1 MKHLVKALLKLASM
15 IGGII
20 SVGIVIALFVAFL
33 ILPQIPK
40 LDETAVFE
48 LEVPF
53 QVFTQDEKL
62 IGEFGKERRI
72 PLAYEDAPRRLVQAI
87 LAAEDDGFFEH
98 PGIDIKG
105 IVRAL
110 IANIRSGQTAQG
122 ASTITMQVARNFFLS
137 SERTYS
143 RKLNE
148 LFLALSLEKNY
159 SKEQILEFYLN
170 KIFLGHRSYGFAAA
184 SKVYYDKPVN
194 ELDLAQLAM
203 LAGLPKAPSQS
214 NPVTNP
220 QRALKRR
227 NYVLGRMRQLEFITA
242 DEFNEAANAELTAK
256 KYAPKI
262 EFEAPYMAEMV
273 RRHLYDIHG
282 EEIYGSGYKI
292 YTTIDSELQKA
303 SDLSLR
309 KGLVRYDR
317 RHGFRL
323 NDSGPKKTVL
333 KPYGHLQTATVVS
346 ISDRSAVLETSEH
359 ETIELNWDQLGW
371 SSVQTAKG
379 SIKPGKAADLLSTGK
394 QVYIE
399 PVDDHWR
406 LAQIPKIAGAIVS
419 LNPNTGAIKALSGGF
434 DFNLS
439 KFNRVTQAKR
449 QAGSNIKPF
458 IYSAALEKGYK
469 PASKVSAEPL
479 AIKDES
485 LDEGVWLP
493 GNYTGKFYG
502 YTSLRKALSKSL
514 NLVSVRLLNSI
525 GIQFGIEHLSRF
537 NFDPNTLP
545 RGLSLALGS
554 ADVTPLQ
561 MVSSYSVFAN
571 GGYRIE
577 PYFIE
582 RIVDRE
588 NHIIEE
594 SSKSFHVCA
603 YCLNQQY
610 SAETDYSIKS
620 LSLKQP
626 ARLAIP
632 PANAYVMNDMLK
644 EVVRSGTATAA
655 QKLDRKDIGGKTGT
669 TNDFKDA
676 WFSGFNKNLVTS
688 VWVGFDQPRT
698 LGKRESATRVALPIW
713 IDYMDTALKNMPEIN
728 LVKPDN
734 VRQEDEEVFI
744 VSNRPEFKDKTFVLD
759 TIQKETEEKAE
770 GLF

>member
-1 MKHLVKALLKLASM
+1 MKHVIKALLKLASVV
-15 IGGII
+15 GGMI

-33 ILPQIPK
+33 ILPQIPS
-40 LDETAVFE
+40 LDESADFE
-48 LEVPF
+48 LQVPF
-53 QVFTQDEKL
+53 QVFTLDRKL
-62 IGEFGKERRI
+62 IGEYGKQRRI
-72 PLAYEDAPRRLVQAI
+72 PLKYEDTPERLVQAI

-105 IVRAL
+105 IARAL
-110 IANIRSGQTAQG
+110 LANIRTGQTSQG

-159 SKEQILEFYLN
+159 SKEQILELYLN

-184 SKVYYDKPVN
+184 AKVYYDKPID
-194 ELDLAQLAM
+194 ELDLAQFAM

-220 QRALKRR
+220 ERALQRR
-227 NYVLGRMRQLEFITA
+227 NYVLTRMKQLDYISDAEFIQA
-242 DEFNEAANAELTAK
+242 NESQLTAK
-256 KYAPKI
+256 KYTPKI

-273 RRHLYDIHG
+273 RKHMYEIYG
-282 EEIYGSGYKI
+282 EEIYGSGFKI
-292 YTTIDSELQKA
+292 YTTIDSELQKTA
-303 SDLSLR
+303 DLTLR

-317 RHGFRL
+317 RHGYRL
-323 NDSGPKKTVL
+323 SKDLQNQSDL
-333 KPYGHLQTATVVS
+333 KPYGHLLPATVVS
-346 ISDRSAVLETSEH
+346 VSERSAVLETDAQDS
-359 ETIELNWDQLGW
+359 IELDWEQLSW
-371 SSVQTAKG
+371 SSVQTSKG
-379 SIKPGKAADLLSTGK
+379 SLKPGKAADLVSQGE

-406 LAQIPKIAGAIVS
+406 LAQIPKIAGAIVT

-439 KFNRVTQAKR
+439 KFNRATQAKR

-469 PASKVSAEPL
+469 PSSKVGAEPL

-502 YTSLRKALSKSL
+502 YTSLRQALSKSL

-537 NFDPNTLP
+537 NFQPESLP
-545 RGLSLALGS
+545 SGLSLALGS

-561 MVSSYSVFAN
+561 MASSYAVFAN

-577 PYFIE
+577 PYFID
-582 RIVDRE
+582 RIIDRE
-588 NHIIEE
+588 GQNVELP
-594 SSKSFHVCA
+594 STAYHVCA
-603 YCLNQQY
+603 YCINQEHQP
-610 SAETDYSIKS
+610 ETDYTVKT
-620 LSLKQP
+620 LSQIQP
-626 ARLAIP
+626 ARLAIT

-644 EVVRSGTATAA
+644 EVVRSGTAKAA
-655 QKLDRKDIGGKTGT
+655 QQLGRTDIGGKTGT

-698 LGKRESATRVALPIW
+698 LGKRESATKVALPIW
-713 IDYMDTALKNMPEIN
+713 IDFMEVALKGMPENN
-728 LVKPDN
+728 LLRPDN
-734 VRQEDEEVFI
+734 VRQEDEDVFI
-744 VSNRPEFKDKTFVLD
+744 VSNRPEYKDKSFILD
-759 TIQKETEEKAE
+759 SIQKETEEKAE

>member
-1 MKHLVKALLKLASM
+1 MKHLIKALLKLASM
-15 IGGII
+15 IGGMI
-20 SVGIVIALFVAFL
+20 SIGIVIVLFVAFL
-33 ILPQIPK
+33 ILPKIP
-40 LDETAVFE
+40 E
-48 LEVPF
+48 LEDTTAFDLQVPF
-53 QVFTQDEKL
+53 QVFTKDEKL
-62 IGEFGKERRI
+62 IGEYGKERRI
-72 PLAYEDAPRRLVQAI
+72 PLEYEDTPAHLVQAI

-110 IANIRSGQTAQG
+110 LANIRSGQTAQG
-122 ASTITMQVARNFFLS
+122 ASTITMQVAKNFFLS
-137 SERTYS
+137 PERTYS

-148 LFLALSLEKNY
+148 LFLALSLEKNF

-184 SKVYYDKPVN
+184 AKVYYDKPVS
-194 ELDLAQLAM
+194 ELNLAQLSM

-220 QRALKRR
+220 ERALKRR
-227 NYVLGRMRQLEFITA
+227 NYVLGRMKQLEYITQEEF
-242 DEFNEAANAELTAK
+242 DEAMNTELTAK

-262 EFEAPYMAEMV
+262 EFDAPYMAEMV
-273 RRHLYDIHG
+273 RKHLYEIYG

-292 YTTIDSELQKA
+292 YTTIESELQNT
-303 SDLSLR
+303 SDITLR

-317 RHGFRL
+317 RHGYRL
-323 NDSGPKKTVL
+323 KQEEQEQTQL
-333 KPYGHLQTATVVS
+333 KPYGHLTTATVVS
-346 ISDRSAVLETSEH
+346 LSDRSAQLQTSAG
-359 ETIELNWDQLGW
+359 ETIDLNWDQLAW
-371 SSVQTAKG
+371 SSVNTGKG
-379 SIKPGKAADLLSTGK
+379 SIKPGNVTDFLSTDE

-399 PVDDHWR
+399 PTDDHWR
-406 LAQIPKIAGAIVS
+406 LAQIPKIAGAIIT
-419 LNPNTGAIKALSGGF
+419 LDPNTGAIKALSGGF

-439 KFNRVTQAKR
+439 KFNRATQAKR

-479 AIKDES
+479 AIKDDS

-502 YTSLRKALSKSL
+502 YTSLRQALSKSL

-525 GIQFGIEHLSRF
+525 GIQFGIEHLSQF
-537 NFDPNTLP
+537 NFDPASLP

-577 PYFIE
+577 PYFID
-582 RIVDRE
+582 RIIDRD
-588 NHIIEE
+588 NQIVAQASIAYR
-594 SSKSFHVCA
+594 VCA
-603 YCLNQQY
+603 YCAASQHQP
-610 SAETDYSIKS
+610 ETDYATKL

-626 ARLAIP
+626 ARLAIS

-644 EVVRSGTATAA
+644 QVVRTGTATAA
-655 QKLDRKDIGGKTGT
+655 KKLGRTDIGGKTGT

-688 VWVGFDQPRT
+688 VWVGFDQPKT
-698 LGKRESATRVALPIW
+698 LGKRESATKVALPIW
-713 IDYMDTALKNMPEIN
+713 IDFMELALKDMPLTN
-728 LVKPDN
+728 LTKPDN
-734 VRQEDEEVFI
+734 VRQEDDDVFI
-744 VSNRPEFKDKTFVLD
+744 VSNRPEFKDKSFVLD
-759 TIQKETEEKAE
+759 SIQKETEEKAE

>member
-1 MKHLVKALLKLASM
+1 MKHLVNALLKLASM
-15 IGGII
+15 VGGII
-20 SVGIVIALFVAFL
+20 SIGIVIALFVAFL

-40 LDETAVFE
+40 LDETAVFD
-48 LEVPF
+48 LQVPF
-53 QVFTQDEKL
+53 QVFTKDEKL
-62 IGEFGKERRI
+62 IGEYGKERRI
-72 PLAYEDAPRRLVQAI
+72 PLKYQETPEQLIQAI

-110 IANIRSGQTAQG
+110 LANIRSGQKAQG

-184 SKVYYDKPVN
+184 AKVYYDKPVS
-194 ELDLAQLAM
+194 ELNLAQLSM

-220 QRALKRR
+220 ERAIKRR
-227 NYVLGRMRQLEFITA
+227 NYVLGRMKQLQYITEA
-242 DEFNEAANAELTAK
+242 EFNQAIESKLSAK

-262 EFEAPYMAEMV
+262 EFDAPYMAEMV
-273 RRHLYDIHG
+273 RKHLYEIYG
-282 EEIYGSGYKI
+282 EDIYGSGYKV
-292 YTTIDSELQKA
+292 YTTIESELQKT
-303 SDLSLR
+303 SDRTLR

-317 RHGFRL
+317 RHGYRL
-323 NDSGPKKTVL
+323 KDDESSNTTL
-333 KPYGHLQTATVVS
+333 KPYGHLRTATVLS
-346 ISDRSAVLETSEH
+346 ISDRSAKLETADG
-359 ETIELNWDQLGW
+359 ETVDLNWEQLAW
-371 SSVQTAKG
+371 SRVKTKSG
-379 SIKPGKAADLLSTGK
+379 SIKPGKTADLLK
-394 QVYIE
+394 VNEQVYLE
-399 PVDDHWR
+399 RYEDQWR
-406 LAQIPKIAGAIVS
+406 LAQLPKIAGAIVT
-419 LNPNTGAIKALSGGF
+419 LDPNSGAIKALSGGF

-439 KFNRVTQAKR
+439 KFNRVTQARR

-479 AIKDES
+479 AIKDDS

-502 YTSLRKALSKSL
+502 YTSLRQALSKSL

-525 GIQFGIEHLSRF
+525 GIGFGIKHLSQF
-537 NFDPNTLP
+537 NFDPDALP

-561 MVSSYSVFAN
+561 MASSYSVFAN
-571 GGYRIE
+571 GGYRVE

-582 RIVDRE
+582 RIIDR
-588 NHIIEE
+588 NNQVIEE
-594 SSKSFHVCA
+594 SSITFRVCP
-603 YCLNQQY
+603 YCSYQQNQPETNY
-610 SAETDYSIKS
+610 STKL
-620 LSLKQP
+620 LSLQQP
-626 ARLAIP
+626 ARIAIS

-644 EVVRSGTATAA
+644 QVVRSGTATSAK
-655 QKLDRKDIGGKTGT
+655 KLGRTDIGGKTGT

-676 WFSGFNKNLVTS
+676 WFSGFNQNLVTS

-698 LGKRESATRVALPIW
+698 LGKRESATKVALPIW
-713 IDYMDTALKNMPEIN
+713 IDFMEVALKDMPQTN
-728 LVKPDN
+728 LIKPDN

-744 VSNRPEFKDKTFVLD
+744 VSNRPEYKDKSFVLD
-759 TIQKETEEKAE
+759 SIQKETEEKAE

>member
-15 IGGII
+15 VGGII
-20 SVGIVIALFVAFL
+20 CIGIVIALFVAFL
-33 ILPQIPK
+33 ILPNLPK

-48 LEVPF
+48 LQVPF
-53 QVFTQDEKL
+53 QVYTKDEKL
-62 IGEFGKERRI
+62 IGEYGKERRI
-72 PLAYEDAPRRLVQAI
+72 PLSYKDTPQQLIQAI

-110 IANIRSGQTAQG
+110 LANIRSGQTAQG

-148 LFLALSLEKNY
+148 LFLALRLEKNY

-184 SKVYYDKPVN
+184 SKVYYDKPVS
-194 ELDLAQLAM
+194 ELNLAQFAM

-220 QRALKRR
+220 ERAMKRR
-227 NYVLGRMRQLEFITA
+227 NYVLGRMRQLKFITE
-242 DEFNEAANAELTAK
+242 DEFNEANNTALTAK

-273 RRHLYDIHG
+273 RKQLYEIYG
-282 EEIYGSGYKI
+282 EDIYGSGYKI
-292 YTTIDSELQKA
+292 FTTIDSKLQEV
-303 SDLSLR
+303 SDITLR
-309 KGLVRYDR
+309 KGLIRYDR
-317 RHGFRL
+317 RHGFRPQQIDG
-323 NDSGPKKTVL
+323 NQAKL
-333 KPYGHLQTATVVS
+333 KPYGHLLPATVIS
-346 ISDRSAVLETSEH
+346 ISDRSAQLETAEGNS
-359 ETIELNWDQLGW
+359 IELNWEQLSW
-371 SSVQTAKG
+371 TRVKTANG
-379 SIKPGKAADLLSTGK
+379 SIKPATASDIVTEGE

-399 PVDDHWR
+399 PEEDHWR
-406 LAQIPKIAGAIVS
+406 LAQLPKIAGAIVT
-419 LNPNTGAIKALSGGF
+419 LDPNTGAIKALSGGF

-439 KFNRVTQAKR
+439 KFNRVTQARR

-469 PASKVSAEPL
+469 PSSKVSAEPL
-479 AIKDES
+479 AIKDDS

-537 NFDPNTLP
+537 NFDPDTLP
-545 RGLSLALGS
+545 WGLSLALGS

-561 MVSSYSVFAN
+561 MAASYSVFAN
-571 GGYRIE
+571 GGYHIE

-582 RIVDRE
+582 RIIDRE
-588 NHIIEE
+588 NRIVEK
-594 SSKSFHVCA
+594 SSTAYRVCA
-603 YCLNQQY
+603 YCPNLQNQPT
-610 SAETDYSIKS
+610 SDYSLKS

-626 ARLAIP
+626 ARLAIS

-655 QKLDRKDIGGKTGT
+655 KELGRSDIGGKTGT

-698 LGKRESATRVALPIW
+698 LGKRESATKVALPIW
-713 IDYMDTALKNMPEIN
+713 IDFMDAALKGLPEVN
-728 LVKPDN
+728 LAKPDN
-734 VRQEDEEVFI
+734 VRQEDEDVFI
-744 VSNRPEFKDKTFVLD
+744 VSNRPEYKDKSFVLD
-759 TIQKETEEKAE
+759 SIQKETEEQAE